1 MGVRGRLAVISD
13 IHGNA
18 DALAAVLA
26 DIDTQGICRIVNLG
40 DHLSG
45 PLAPVETLDLLRARP
60 EMLCI
65 RGNHDRWLVEQA
77 PEKMGPSDRV
87 TFDRLTPA
95 DLDWLRALPAT
106 ARLDDM
112 LLCHATP
119 EDDVTYW
126 LHSVTAEGAV
136 THRPQAGIAALL
148 GEEAAPLILCG
159 HTHLPRAV
167 RLGGSLIV
175 NPGSVGLPGYEA
187 GAPVPHVMQTGLPD
201 ASYAILDHGPAGWR
215 ATFRQVP
222 YDPTRMAAKA
232 RRHGRE
238 DWARALETGWLS

>member
-1 MGVRGRLAVISD
+1 VISD

-26 DIDTQGICRIVNLG
+26 DMDAQGIDRIVNLG

-60 EMLCI
+60 GMICI
-65 RGNHDRWLVEQA
+65 RGNHDRWLLERA
-77 PEKMGPSDRV
+77 PDEMGPSDRV
-87 TFDRLTPA
+87 TFDQLGPA

-106 ARLDDM
+106 VRLGDV

-119 EDDVTYW
+119 ADDLTYW
-126 LHSVTAEGAV
+126 LHQVTPEGAV
-136 THRPQAGIAALL
+136 LRRPQAGVAALL
-148 GEEAAPLILCG
+148 GNEAAPLILCG

-167 RLGGSLIV
+167 RLGGVLIV

-187 GAPVPHVMQTGLPD
+187 GMPVPHVIETGLPD
-201 ASYAILDHGPAGWR
+201 ASYATVEHGPAGWR
-215 ATFRQVP
+215 VSFRQVP
-222 YDPTRMAAKA
+222 YDPARMAAMA
-232 RRHGRE
+232 RRHGQE
-238 DWARALETGWLS
+238 DWARALETGWLG